1 MRPDENQEDLT
12 LAVYKVGE
20 TLVNIK
26 IHNQSKDIWVTSRDI
41 AALYDVDATSIIR
54 HISNIFNDGELDE
67 KSTTALFAVVR
78 SEGLRSVRR
87 TINHFNMDV
96 IISVGF
102 RVNAKKAIAFRQWG
116 SQIVKTY
123 LEQGFVINEKALR
136 ESPEKVDE
144 LAAKVRAIR
153 SEEKQVY
160 AKVRDCFKISSS
172 DYDPKSPEV
181 RSFYALLQD
190 KFHHAITGMTSSK
203 LILDRADHSVEN
215 MGVFS
220 MEGTFPTK
228 KEVLAGK
235 NYLKP
240 DELYRLHLLSEQ
252 FLLFAES
259 TALSGKTMTMKS
271 LHAQLDRLLTLN
283 DYAVFSGYTDYIKD
297 EALDHAS
304 IEFELYKKRK
314 YIESKGYIFDEELF
328 ALGEFDHLFED

>member
-1 MRPDENQEDLT
+1 MPPDVNQDDLT

-20 TLVNIK
+20 TLVDVK

-41 AALYDVDATSIIR
+41 AALYDVDETNIIR

-67 KSTTALFAVVR
+67 QSTTALFAVVR
-78 SEGLRSVRR
+78 NEGLRSVRR

-116 SQIVKTY
+116 SHIVKTY

-220 MEGTFPTK
+220 MGGTLPTK
-228 KEVLAGK
+228 KEILAGK

-259 TALSGKTMTMKS
+259 TALSGKTMTMNS

-283 DYAVFSGYTDYIKD
+283 DYAVFSGYTDYIKE
-297 EALDHAS
+297 EALEHAGQ
-304 IEFELYKKRK
+304 EFELFKKRI
-314 YIESKGYIFDEELF
+314 YIESKGYTFDEELY
-328 ALGEFDHLFED
+328 ALGEFDHLF